1 VSKNS
6 FELSWLLLAQVGCRH
21 LFLLFN
27 FFSSYLSC
35 FLYLF
40 DLFEFDFIL
49 ILTSLFFFSFLWITI
64 WNGVGFDMRQLDMM
78 LE

>member
-1 VSKNS
+1 LKQTSRFLEN
-6 FELSWLLLAQVGCRH
+6 AQRGATIDT

-64 WNGVGFDMRQLDMM
+64 WNGVGFDMR
-78 LE
+78 